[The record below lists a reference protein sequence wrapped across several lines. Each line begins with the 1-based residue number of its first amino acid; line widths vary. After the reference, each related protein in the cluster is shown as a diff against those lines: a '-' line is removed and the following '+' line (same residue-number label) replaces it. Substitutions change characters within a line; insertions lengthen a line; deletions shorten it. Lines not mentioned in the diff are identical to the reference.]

1 MSTSNIFNNYN
12 KVLLKENYYNYLYNP
27 SKKKSQR
34 KIVISLANA
43 IKNNDNN
50 FDLNNEKHNDSLTT
64 IDAMYNPYMLK
75 LTEEEQ
81 SPFDNI
87 NINIKSKN
95 YILNEIKQRQRTAKI
110 RPKSKAIDIQRYSDC
125 VKITD
130 NKKPNN
136 YINAFSAAKFN
147 INKKKLVIDA
157 DKKLKFKKKCPC
169 CNNLL
174 QIDKTKNKNNDKSE
188 KLILDKHLN
197 IYNNKNF
204 KDSLSCFIF
213 HINNFTSKETENKK
227 EACIVRNDKIINY
240 KTNMMSEFTKNLKK
254 SKFKE
259 IQRTEF
265 DPSNL
270 YLIQKPLIPTIRGK
284 ILRNMKKR
292 YNRPIRN
299 VVTSRSR
306 PTSSSHYIDN
316 LKKYIFKS

>member
-125 VKITD
+125 VKIID

-174 QIDKTKNKNNDKSE
+174 QIDKTKNKNNDKFE

-204 KDSLSCFIF
+204 KDSLSCFIYY
-213 HINNFTSKETENKK
+213 INNFTSKEFENKK
-227 EACIVRNDKIINY
+227 SNNENIERKIHFNTDMI
-240 KTNMMSEFTKNLKK
+240 SEFTKNSKK
-254 SKFKE
+254 NRIKE
-259 IQRTEF
+259 IQRINF
-265 DPSNL
+265 DPSN
-270 YLIQKPLIPTIRGK
+270 YYFIQKPLIPTIRGK
-284 ILRNMKKR
+284 ILKNMKKR
-292 YNRPIRN
+292 YIRPIRN
-299 VVTSRSR
+299 
-306 PTSSSHYIDN
+306 
-316 LKKYIFKS
+316 KKLC